1 MADDSSIQMKIE
13 PAVRRGVGA
22 IGIGMQLVDV
32 LASGG
37 AMKLKDI
44 AAAAGLPPPKAH
56 RYLTSLADAGMVF
69 QADRSGPYELGPM
82 ALRVGVASLARH
94 DVIQTACDALPHL
107 RDQIRAT
114 CFVSG
119 WGDRGPVILRWEDS
133 QRPVTVV
140 VKVGSSMPVLTSA
153 TGRAFL
159 AFLPPAQLGGLMA
172 EEMLRHDRLNSQD
185 RIDALAEETRRHG
198 VGQVDGDFQ
207 AGIASLAAPLFSPLR
222 QIAGVVTAL
231 GRVGEFDSQPD
242 GAVAQALLDFAQRV
256 SGTGS

>member
-1 MADDSSIQMKIE
+1 MAGKSSVQASPE
-13 PAVRRGVGA
+13 PAARRGVGA

-56 RYLTSLADAGMVF
+56 RYLASLADAGMVF

-82 ALRVGVASLARH
+82 ALRVGVASMARH
-94 DVIQTACDALPHL
+94 DVIQTACDALPDL

-140 VKVGSSMPVLTSA
+140 VKVGSSMPILTSA

-159 AFLPPAQLGGLMA
+159 AFLPQAQTGGLVA
-172 EEMLRHDRLNSQD
+172 EEMLHDVQLNSQD
-185 RIDALAEETRRHG
+185 RVDALIDETRRHG
-198 VGQVDGDFQ
+198 VGRVDGDFQ
-207 AGIASLAAPLFSPLR
+207 AGIASLAAPLLSPLG

-242 GAVAQALLDFAQRV
+242 GAISQALLNFAKRL
-256 SGTGS
+256 SGAGS